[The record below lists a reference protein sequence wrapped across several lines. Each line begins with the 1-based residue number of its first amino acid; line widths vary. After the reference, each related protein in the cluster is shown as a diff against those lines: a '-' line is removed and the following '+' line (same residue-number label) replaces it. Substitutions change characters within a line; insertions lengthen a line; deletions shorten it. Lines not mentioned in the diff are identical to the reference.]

1 MSNFTPTGN
10 PTTLSR
16 GASSLIRAEY
26 TLVQTAVNSKADIA
40 GQVYTGT
47 HDFTAGTTS
56 VATAALADN
65 STTAASTEFVQTN
78 IPTAVSAVYAP
89 LASPALTGTPTAP
102 TAAPGTNTTQIATT
116 AFAYTNFAP
125 SASPAFTGTP
135 TAPTATTGTSTTQLA
150 TTAFVGATAFNAAL
164 PSQTG
169 NSGKFVTTDG
179 SNASWATV
187 AQPCEQTLTATGTLT
202 DGMVVAL
209 RSDGTVEPVVTT
221 TATDS
226 IGTAVQFNAA
236 GTTYT
241 CATYDSV
248 NQKVIVA
255 YRDAGNSNRGTA
267 VAGTVS
273 GTTITWGTPVVF
285 DSNACAHISITFDAS
300 QTAAIICYQ
309 SNGTVGKAVAGT
321 ISGTVITFGTPVAF
335 NGTHNV
341 TSIACCYDPSTFK
354 TLAAGHDT
362 VNGSGWS
369 WVVTATGNAVS
380 VGSQVNFSSGVVTY
394 LSMALDTVNNQIVSV
409 YTDSIATFPL
419 ISAATISGTTSTW
432 GAPVTMMSSTCT
444 FNSLCYDSNRQLFV
458 CAINCNGAAGLGL
471 VYFQASAGRVIGT
484 ATTIAN
490 FDTSGSNTTVACA
503 YDVLAKKPVVIYQGG
518 AGLNEGRIIRLTPN
532 TSGTIYTVSSYTQ
545 FDAGVSTS
553 MAAVYH
559 PVLYKVVGAY
569 TVSSTA
575 KGFVET
581 TGYTSTNAN
590 NFLGISKSAVTNAAA
605 QIATLGAKVTNQSG
619 LTPNALYYLT
629 DTGTLSTTPN
639 NRKIGKATAATDLII
654 DTDDVSSGAWV
665 LLSTVTAAG
674 SATVDIEQT
683 FSDAFDTY
691 VILGEN
697 ITCSAPN
704 TLYARM
710 KLAGSYSS
718 TSYKWNTTQNTST
731 SNTPASSSSTGSGVT
746 SMLNFGPLGV
756 STGDNGNFTAFL
768 SFPATSKHQ
777 AMRWTYGNIDGTTMA
792 QGSGAGHNTN
802 AGVLTGVRFL
812 MSSGVILSGTFR
824 LYGIKK

>member
-209 RSDGTVEPVVTT
+209 RSDGTVEPVVQT
-221 TATDS
+221 TAVSAT
-226 IGTAVQFNAA
+226 GAAATAHSAND
-236 GTTYT
+236 TYVSA
-241 CATYDSV
+241 CYDST
-248 NQKVIVA
+248 NQRVVVCYKSA
-255 YRDAGNSNRGTA
+255 SDTFGYA
-267 VAGTVS
+267 VVGTVS
-273 GTTITWGTPVVF
+273 G
-285 DSNACAHISITFDAS
+285 A
-300 QTAAIICYQ
+300 
-309 SNGTVGKAVAGT
+309 T
-321 ISGTVITFGTPVAF
+321 ISFGTPVAF
-335 NGTHNV
+335 TSAAITNTACCFDATNSKVVIAYYRGAGRAIVGTV
-341 TSIACCYDPSTFK
+341 SDTSISFGAEESTNLTSMGSTPYVSLCYNATAGKVVVAYRDTGN
-354 TLAAGHDT
+354 TLSLNVGTVSGTAISFGVRAGGYGT
-362 VNGSGWS
+362 NCTYMAVASLAS
-369 WVVTATGNAVS
+369 TATVAV
-380 VGSQVNFSSGVVTY
+380 G
-394 LSMALDTVNNQIVSV
+394 
-409 YTDSIATFPL
+409 YTEGTGIAAN
-419 ISAATISGTTSTW
+419 IGTISGTTISLGSQTLTGTTGTYIRAVALPQSVLLAW
-432 GAPVTMMSSTCT
+432 SNGGTYTYCNVTANGTAAALTAAADMPSIALSGLD
-444 FNSLCYDSNRQLFV
+444 NYPALCYDATASKV
-458 CAINCNGAAGLGL
+458 L
-471 VYFQASAGRVIGT
+471 VQFRRTSTLEAYYIT
-484 ATTIAN
+484 YTL
-490 FDTSGSNTTVACA
+490 SGSTL
-503 YDVLAKKPVVIYQGG
+503 VLSDA
-518 AGLNEGRIIRLTPN
+518 LTLIEAASWSQSFLVN
-532 TSGTIYTVSSYTQ
+532 
-545 FDAGVSTS
+545 DSTN
-553 MAAVYH
+553 
-559 PVLYKVVGAY
+559 
-569 TVSSTA
+569 A
-575 KGFVET
+575 KGILVHT
-581 TGYTSTNAN
+581 TSSILKARVQTIGYTSTNAN

-619 LTPNALYYLT
+619 LTPNSIYYLT

-639 NRKIGKATAATDLII
+639 NRKIGKAVAATDLII

-683 FSDAFDTY
+683 FSDAFDSY
-691 VILGEN
+691 VIEGVG
-697 ITCSAPN
+697 ITVSATNEFHVQMKIAGAYDSGANYKYHTTYN
-704 TLYARM
+704 TSAVSTYQGIASNTATGIRIGNTGAS
-710 KLAGSYSS
+710 AGDICNLSLRVSKPS
-718 TSYKWNTTQNTST
+718 TSQRQTVYGQLMAVTGGNALTGPFGGQNVTT
-731 SNTPASSSSTGSGVT
+731 
-746 SMLNFGPLGV
+746 
-756 STGDNGNFTAFL
+756 
-768 SFPATSKHQ
+768 
-777 AMRWTYGNIDGTTMA
+777 
-792 QGSGAGHNTN
+792 
-802 AGVLTGVRFL
+802 GVLTGLRFYPT
-812 MSSGVILSGTFR
+812 SGSILSGTFR